1 MEEEDKKV
9 MKCFSFKRIMKRKK
23 KEEEEEKL
31 IVTREFAKRWRD
43 LSGQN
48 HWKGMLQ
55 PLDQDLRE
63 YIIHYGEMAQAGYD
77 TFNINTESQFAG
89 ASIYSRKDFF
99 AKVGLEIAHPYTKYK
114 VTKFIYATSDI
125 HVPESFLLFPISREG
140 WSKESN
146 WMGYV
151 AVTDD
156 QGTAL
161 LGRRDIVVSWRGSV
175 QPLEWVED
183 FEFGLVNAIK
193 IFGERNDQVQIHQG
207 WYSIYMSQDE
217 RSPFTKTNARD
228 QVLREVGRL
237 LEKYKD
243 EEVSITICGHS
254 LGAALATLSATDIVA
269 NGYNRPKSRPDK
281 SCPVTAFVFASPRV
295 GDSDFRKLFSGYV
308 QINTIYNTIISN

>member
-1 MEEEDKKV
+1 M
-9 MKCFSFKRIMKRKK
+9 
-23 KEEEEEKL
+23 
-31 IVTREFAKRWRD
+31 
-43 LSGQN
+43 
-48 HWKGMLQ
+48 
-55 PLDQDLRE
+55 
-63 YIIHYGEMAQAGYD
+63 
-77 TFNINTESQFAG
+77 
-89 ASIYSRKDFF
+89 
-99 AKVGLEIAHPYTKYK
+99 
-114 VTKFIYATSDI
+114 
-125 HVPESFLLFPISREG
+125 PESFLLFPISREG

-228 QVLREVGRL
+228 QVRL
-237 LEKYKD
+237 Y
-243 EEVSITICGHS
+243 T
-254 LGAALATLSATDIVA
+254 T
-269 NGYNRPKSRPDK
+269 
-281 SCPVTAFVFASPRV
+281 F
-295 GDSDFRKLFSGYV
+295 
-308 QINTIYNTIISN
+308 

>member
-1 MEEEDKKV
+1 
-9 MKCFSFKRIMKRKK
+9 
-23 KEEEEEKL
+23 
-31 IVTREFAKRWRD
+31 
-43 LSGQN
+43 
-48 HWKGMLQ
+48 
-55 PLDQDLRE
+55 
-63 YIIHYGEMAQAGYD
+63 
-77 TFNINTESQFAG
+77 
-89 ASIYSRKDFF
+89 
-99 AKVGLEIAHPYTKYK
+99 
-114 VTKFIYATSDI
+114 
-125 HVPESFLLFPISREG
+125 VPESFLLFPISREG

-228 QVLREVGRL
+228 QVRL
-237 LEKYKD
+237 Y
-243 EEVSITICGHS
+243 T
-254 LGAALATLSATDIVA
+254 T
-269 NGYNRPKSRPDK
+269 
-281 SCPVTAFVFASPRV
+281 F
-295 GDSDFRKLFSGYV
+295 
-308 QINTIYNTIISN
+308 